1 MASSDRSPR
10 SASVP
15 PHAVVPPAIPKP
27 PVVLQPQHLY
37 KAVGLLLIVLVFY
50 RFFDEITR
58 ILLIVYASAVL
69 AVALNVVVR
78 LFPAGRRLVAAA
90 LGVLIFAAIGAVLWF
105 GVPVLLTQFRGL
117 TAALPELEE
126 TLQDW
131 AAWVELQTGL
141 DVALLGQ
148 RGQEMFGSTFQGAGI
163 GQAFGLIETLFLPL
177 VVIMGGLYAVGKPN
191 DRLLSPLMRAV
202 PRDRRLAFRRL
213 FELLA
218 IRLRGW
224 VKGTVIS
231 MLVVGTLAATGLHLL
246 GVEFALVLGVISA
259 LVEIV
264 PIVGP
269 WVGGILAVAVALMQD
284 PTLAFWVAI
293 LMLAIQ
299 QLESNLITPLVM
311 ASVAEVHPFVTL
323 FAIFFFWGIFG
334 FLGVVL
340 ALPLVFL
347 FWTAIEVLW
356 VERAI
361 DTDEDR
367 IEPVVKE

>member
-10 SASVP
+10 EASVP
-15 PHAVVPPAIPKP
+15 PQAVAPPATQRP
-27 PVVLQPQHLY
+27 PVAVQPQHLY
-37 KAVGLLLIVLVFY
+37 KAVGLLLIVLIFY
-50 RFFDEITR
+50 RFFDEISR
-58 ILLIVYASAVL
+58 ILLVVYASVVL
-69 AVALNVVVR
+69 AVALNAVVR
-78 LFPAGRRLVAAA
+78 LIPAGRRLVAAV
-90 LGVLIFAAIGAVLWF
+90 LGVLIFSSIGALLWF
-105 GVPVLLTQFRGL
+105 GLPVLFAQFRGL
-117 TAALPELEE
+117 TETLPALQE

-131 AAWVELQTGL
+131 ATWVEQQTGL
-141 DVALLGQ
+141 DVALLGE
-148 RGQEMFGSTFQGAGI
+148 RGQEMFGSVFQGAGI
-163 GQAFGLIETLFLPL
+163 GQAFGLIEALFLPL
-177 VVIMGGLYAVGKPN
+177 VIIMGGLYAVGKPN

-224 VKGTVIS
+224 IRGTIIS
-231 MLVVGTLAATGLHLL
+231 MTVVGSLTATGLYLL
-246 GVEFALVLGVISA
+246 GVEFALVLGVISG
-259 LVEIV
+259 LLEIV

-269 WVGGILAVAVALMQD
+269 WVGAVLAVAVALLQD
-284 PTLAFWVAI
+284 PTLAFWVAL

-334 FLGVVL
+334 FLGVIL

-347 FWTAIEVLW
+347 VWTAVEVLW